1 VMLGRVQLRAG
12 VERYVD
18 HRTVDRGL
26 PSANGLPSR
35 LDTRVFVGNPDA
47 SRSGITVDGANAQLE
62 FDNGH
67 GFTVR
72 SHSRAFRYDKY
83 YENVFASSAVNA
95 AGTQFS
101 LGAYRDAVDRRSLF
115 TQNDAIWKVEG
126 SRVRSTLLVGT
137 ELSRQHSDQIRETGF
152 FNNTAT
158 VTTVAVTAPTVS
170 TPVTYRQNAA
180 DASNDATASV
190 AAAFVQEQLH
200 LGRFVQ
206 LVGGVRHDR
215 FTIDVL
221 NRRNDTRLA
230 RTDNLVSP
238 RAAVVITPAVNV
250 SLYGSHSLSFLPSTG
265 DQFTSLS
272 VTTQT
277 LKPERFRNQEVGVK
291 WDARPDFAVT
301 AAYFAVDRT
310 NTTAPDPLDATRL
323 IQSGHQRTTGAELGV
338 QGSPV
343 RGWSLTGGVA
353 VQDARVVS
361 RTSAARLGAT
371 APLVPRTTASL
382 FNKVQITRSLA
393 FGAGVVH
400 QAKRFAAI
408 DNAVTLPA
416 FTRVDG
422 GAYVTLPRGLM
433 MQLNIENLLDA
444 RYFATSHGNNN
455 IMPGAPRS
463 LRLTFGLQP

>member
-1 VMLGRVQLRAG
+1 MAPAKFL
-12 VERYVD
+12 VEQ
-18 HRTVDRGL
+18 
-26 PSANGLPSR
+26 P
-35 LDTRVFVGNPDA
+35 
-47 SRSGITVDGANAQLE
+47 NA
-62 FDNGH
+62 
-67 GFTVR
+67 
-72 SHSRAFRYDKY
+72 
-83 YENVFASSAVNA
+83 
-95 AGTQFS
+95 
-101 LGAYRDAVDRRSLF
+101 
-115 TQNDAIWKVEG
+115 
-126 SRVRSTLLVGT
+126 
-137 ELSRQHSDQIRETGF
+137 
-152 FNNTAT
+152 
-158 VTTVAVTAPTVS
+158 
-170 TPVTYRQNAA
+170 
-180 DASNDATASV
+180 
-190 AAAFVQEQLH
+190 LH
-200 LGRFVQ
+200 
-206 LVGGVRHDR
+206 R

-238 RAAVVITPAVNV
+238 RAAVVITPAANV
-250 SLYGSHSLSFLPSTG
+250 SLYGSHSVSFLPSTG

-433 MQLNIENLLDA
+433 MQLNVENLLDA